1 MTKPQQPELRRSGK
15 GATDQDSAKLK
26 PDLDSSQ
33 RGGKGELGPVP
44 PANQPGW
51 QGGERPVKKKA
62 D

>member
-26 PDLDSSQ
+26 PDLDNSQ

-44 PANQPGW
+44 PGNQPNAVGE
-51 QGGERPVKKKA
+51 ERPVKQK
-62 D
+62 DE